1 MVLFIKKAHS
11 SYIGKSI
18 FEFTK
23 AFHQFSK
30 LSYTAYWICCRSRS
44 ATIKHHLGIYK
55 FSLAFENGAFH
66 KKSTFELYKK
76 AYSNSL
82 KLSIV
87 FQSFNILRIGY
98 VVEVGSE

>member
-11 SYIGKSI
+11 SYIQNL

-55 FSLAFENGAFH
+55 YSSAFENGAFH
-66 KKSTFELYKK
+66 KKATFELYSKH
-76 AYSNSL
+76 
-82 KLSIV
+82 I
-87 FQSFNILRIGY
+87 RIH
-98 VVEVGSE
+98 